1 MRLPEEPELPPTVNV
16 TALIDVTFSILA
28 FFVLSSLFL
37 SQNLGISVNL
47 PTATTARPQTQ
58 LRVFLSIQRDGKL
71 FLDRQP
77 IAQSQLVPALNRRR
91 QPNQELTV
99 ALQADADLPHGRFI
113 EVMDVL
119 RQVKGVKLAIATRR
133 K

>member
-1 MRLPEEPELPPTVNV
+1 MHLPDEPELPPTINV
-16 TALIDVTFSILA
+16 TSLIDVTFSILA

-37 SQNLGISVNL
+37 SQNLGITVNL
-47 PTATTARPQTQ
+47 PTATTAQSQTK
-58 LRVFLSIQRDGKL
+58 LRVFLSIQKNGAL

-77 IAQSQLVPALNRRR
+77 IAQSQLAAALSRRR

-99 ALQADADLPHGRFI
+99 ALQADESLPHGRII
-113 EVMDVL
+113 EIMDLL